1 MTASAQPAQP
11 CRQITLALTG
21 ASGMPYALRLL
32 QCLTAAHVQ
41 VNLLVSRAAQVVI
54 GMETELQLPGQPR
67 AMARYLAEHF
77 GLPAELLQVYGREQW
92 DAPVASGTAVA
103 EAMVVCP
110 CTTGTLAAI
119 AQGNSD
125 NLIERA
131 ADVSLKERRPL
142 ILVLRET
149 PLSIIHLE
157 NMLRLARAGA
167 TIMPANPGFYHM
179 PQAIDDLV
187 DFIAARVLDHLRIPH
202 QLLPR
207 WGQATADLSTRP

>member
-1 MTASAQPAQP
+1 
-11 CRQITLALTG
+11 
-21 ASGMPYALRLL
+21 MPYALRLL

>member
-1 MTASAQPAQP
+1 LTASAQPAQP

-54 GMETELQLPGQPR
+54 GMETALQLPAQPR
-67 AMARYLAEHF
+67 AMTRYLAEHF

-92 DAPVASGTAVA
+92 NAPVASGTAVA

-207 WGQATADLSTRP
+207 WGQAAADLNTRP